1 MRFQVSRLR
10 FQVSGSRFQVPD
22 LESRISDLRNP
33 NQNPETTNLKLE
45 TTNLEPETATLKPRS
60 MPSDHP
66 FLSMREITKSFPGVR
81 ALDGVSFDLNQGELH
96 ALVGEN
102 GAGKSTLM
110 KILGGVYPHPHYGGD
125 ILIEGEVQHFSGVR
139 DAEKAGIAVIFQELS
154 LVKEMSIGEN
164 IFLGREPRT
173 FGIIRWEEV
182 YRRARQLLEDVHLN
196 IDPHTPIRNLGI
208 GQQQL
213 VEIAKALS
221 HEARILVLD
230 EPTAALTDA
239 EVETLFGILEKLRAR
254 GVGMIYIS
262 HKLEEVLRI
271 SDRVTVLRDG
281 RTVGTNATS
290 ELDEAQLIAR
300 MVGREVG
307 DIFPNADHSQ
317 GDVVFQVRDL
327 TVDDPVVSGKKLVNQ
342 ISFSIKS
349 GEVLGVAGL
358 MGAGRSD
365 LLMGIFGA
373 HPGRVSGEIL
383 IDGQRVRI
391 TSPAEAI
398 KHGIGFVTED
408 RKRFGLVLDQT
419 ILSNM
424 TLAGLKKISG
434 KFVTRIDAEAAAG
447 EQSMKDLRVK
457 ANSVFTIANTLS
469 GGNQQ
474 KVVLAKW
481 LLTHPRVLF
490 LDEPTRGIDVGA
502 KQEIYA
508 QINRL
513 ARSGLAILLV
523 SSELPEV
530 LGLADRILVLHEGHL
545 TGEFLRAAA
554 TPEKV
559 MACATGHVQAA

>member
-1 MRFQVSRLR
+1 
-10 FQVSGSRFQVPD
+10 
-22 LESRISDLRNP
+22 
-33 NQNPETTNLKLE
+33 
-45 TTNLEPETATLKPRS
+45 
-60 MPSDHP
+60 MPSNDIP
-66 FLSMREITKSFPGVR
+66 FLEMRAITKTFPGVR
-81 ALDGVSFDLNQGELH
+81 ALDGVSFDLHRGELH

-110 KILGGVYPHPHYGGD
+110 KVLGGVYPHPQYGGE
-125 ILIEGEVQHFSGVR
+125 IVIEGQVRQFSGVR
-139 DAEKAGIAVIFQELS
+139 DAEQAGIAVIFQELS
-154 LVKEMSIGEN
+154 LVKEMSVGEN
-164 IFLGREPRT
+164 IFLGREPRR
-173 FGIIRWEEV
+173 FGVIRWEEL
-182 YRRARQLLEDVHLN
+182 YRRAQQLLDDVHLA

-239 EVETLFGILEKLRAR
+239 EVETLFGILNKLRAR

-262 HKLEEVLRI
+262 HKLGEVFRI
-271 SDRVTVLRDG
+271 SDRLTVLRDG
-281 RTVGTNATS
+281 CTVGTNATS
-290 ELDEAQLIAR
+290 ELDEAQVIAR

-307 DIFPNADHSQ
+307 DIFPAVDHAQ
-317 GDVVFQVRDL
+317 GEVVFEVRNL
-327 TVDDPVVSGKKLVNQ
+327 SVEDPVIPGKKLVEDV
-342 ISFSIKS
+342 SFSVRR
-349 GEVLGVAGL
+349 GEVLGIAGL

-373 HPGRVSGEIL
+373 HAGRVAGEIL
-383 IDGQRVRI
+383 IDGQRARI
-391 TSPAEAI
+391 SSPADAI
-398 KHGIGFVTED
+398 KQGIGFVTED
-408 RKRFGLVLDQT
+408 RKRFGLVLDQS
-419 ILSNM
+419 ILNNM

-434 KFVTRIDAEAAAG
+434 RFITSLGAESAAG
-447 EQSMKDLRVK
+447 ERSMKELRVK

-481 LLTHPRVLF
+481 LLTNPRVLF

-508 QINRL
+508 LINRL
-513 ARSGLAILLV
+513 AKSGLAIVLV

-545 TGEFLRAAA
+545 TGEFFRATA
-554 TPEKV
+554 TPEAV
-559 MACATGHVQAA
+559 MACATGHMQQAA